1 MLKKRCQQKNVL
13 LFVFVSKFGV
23 PALLSYAPWGSA
35 YWCVSSSFPV
45 NGKKR
50 SDDCFV
56 VNFRLLENHPNL
68 GRHCWRNLR
77 KDSQALWLFWGDTL
91 LDFFDSNLENSTD
104 IYIFQPLRWWS
115 NVFFAQIL
123 LSNAQVKMQNAPLD
137 FEDEASWYLLW
148 WDISMQVFHVFCPS
162 CVWKLAWMNVQNMQ
176 TNMWYTLT
184 SDYSKLLAGIVIFF
198 GYIHLYSMQSISWRD
213 HYSQLQLHISAFS
226 STFRAGRIIYIYI
239 YIRICRSLSMKLCE
253 RSVSKFRTKKVHRI
267 QTKISYVHL
276 HWL

>member
-137 FEDEASWYLLW
+137 FEDEASWYLWL

-162 CVWKLAWMNVQNMQ
+162 CVWKLAWMNVQNVQ
-176 TNMWYTLT
+176 TTVDRSVATCDIHSLAIIPNSLQGLSSSLVTYT
-184 SDYSKLLAGIVIFF
+184 
-198 GYIHLYSMQSISWRD
+198 SWRD

-226 STFRAGRIIYIYI
+226 STFRAGRIMCIYIYT
-239 YIRICRSLSMKLCE
+239 YM
-253 RSVSKFRTKKVHRI
+253 
-267 QTKISYVHL
+267 
-276 HWL
+276 

>member
-1 MLKKRCQQKNVL
+1 MPTEKGSSLRFCFKVWSPGASFIRSMGLGLLVRFFFFSCQR
-13 LFVFVSKFGV
+13 
-23 PALLSYAPWGSA
+23 
-35 YWCVSSSFPV
+35 
-45 NGKKR
+45 KKR

-123 LSNAQVKMQNAPLD
+123 LSNAQVKMQNAALD
-137 FEDEASWYLLW
+137 FEDEASWYLW
-148 WDISMQVFHVFCPS
+148 CWDISMQVFHVFCPS

-176 TNMWYTLT
+176 TTVDRSVATCDIHSLAIIPNSLQGLSSSLVTYTCT
-184 SDYSKLLAGIVIFF
+184 PCNPYHEGITTHSFNF
-198 GYIHLYSMQSISWRD
+198 TF
-213 HYSQLQLHISAFS
+213 LHVRQHFELEEL
-226 STFRAGRIIYIYI
+226 YIYT
-239 YIRICRSLSMKLCE
+239 YM
-253 RSVSKFRTKKVHRI
+253 
-267 QTKISYVHL
+267 
-276 HWL
+276 